1 MHEQYVMSESD
12 AALAGGQEKVEV
24 WMPAPMKRAVED
36 RADDLD
42 ESMAGYLR
50 GLIRDDTGQ

>member
-12 AALAGGQEKVEV
+12 AAFSGGQEKVEV

-42 ESMAGYLR
+42 ESMAAYLR
-50 GLIRDDTGQ
+50 GLIRADTGQ

>member
-1 MHEQYVMSESD
+1 MSESD
-12 AALAGGQEKVEV
+12 ATFSGGQEKVEV

-50 GLIRDDTGQ
+50 QLIREDTSQ